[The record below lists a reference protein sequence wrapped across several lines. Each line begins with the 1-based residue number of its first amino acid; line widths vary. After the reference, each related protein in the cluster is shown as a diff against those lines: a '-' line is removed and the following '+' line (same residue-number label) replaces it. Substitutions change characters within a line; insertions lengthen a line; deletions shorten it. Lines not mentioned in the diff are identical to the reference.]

1 MLKFYAISVSIL
13 SLIFTTGFSYLVY
26 QETKYKKPNHIAIT
40 TFADNITFPK
50 TFIKEVKLKDILS
63 VENKNVRYHGWIP
76 TWALEAGLKSLE
88 ENKSKF
94 ATVSPVLYLIKEDG
108 SIETST
114 TSVDKIKNTIKN
126 TEIKLIPTISSFDPD
141 GLRIN
146 LANMET
152 YNSFLLEQVDK
163 FDFDGIDLNYELIY
177 QEDKELFFDH
187 IKKLSEE
194 LRNRGKVLYVTV
206 LSKWGDSIE
215 YGFASQTRNVH
226 DYSRIAQY
234 AQQIRIMT
242 YDFTSQGS
250 GKPGPIAPIEWV
262 ERVLTYAVNRVDPEK
277 IALGIHLY
285 GYFWSPGQNTIA
297 LDYRDISQIRNLYT
311 DPDYFFSSKHQEA
324 ALLYTDSNGKT
335 YFGYYSDPQTIKARI
350 ELAATF
356 GVQNVVF
363 WRLGDDPL

>member
-1 MLKFYAISVSIL
+1 MLKLYTIGVSIIG
-13 SLIFTTGFSYLVY
+13 LIFTSGFSYLAY
-26 QETKYKKPNHIAIT
+26 QEIKYKKPDHIAIRAFT
-40 TFADNITFPK
+40 DNIKFPQ
-50 TFIKEVKLKDILS
+50 TFIKEIKLKDIVS
-63 VENKNVRYHGWIP
+63 TQNENVKYHGWIP

-94 ATVSPVLYLIKEDG
+94 ATVSPVLYIIQEDG
-108 SIETST
+108 SIEENTK
-114 TSVDKIKNTIKN
+114 SVNKIKNTIKN
-126 TEIKLIPTISSFDPD
+126 TEIKLIPTISSFDPE

-146 LANMET
+146 L
-152 YNSFLLEQVDK
+152 YNLEFYNNFLLEQVDK
-163 FDFDGIDLNYELIY
+163 FGFDGLDLNYELIY
-177 QEDKELFFDH
+177 QADKEIFFDH

-206 LSKWGDSIE
+206 LSKWGDNIA

-262 ERVLTYAVNRVDPEK
+262 EQVLTYAVNRVNPEK
-277 IALGIHLY
+277 LALGIHLY
-285 GYFWSPGQNTIA
+285 GYFWSPGQNTVA
-297 LDYRDISQIRNLYT
+297 LDYRDISQLRSLST
-311 DPDYFFSSKHQEA
+311 DADYFFSSKYQEA
-324 ALLYTDSNGKT
+324 ALLYTDSNGKS

-350 ELAATF
+350 DLAAKF
-356 GVQNVVF
+356 GIQNVVF